1 MILKV
6 EDAIKSLSRTDPDC
20 EARRDLTGLYSPPL
34 TVHGKSNIQ
43 LRYPAACGGEI
54 HWSFLERILIYLQ
67 KFQR

>member
-34 TVHGKSNIQ
+34 AVYGKSNIP

-54 HWSFLERILIYLQ
+54 H
-67 KFQR
+67 